1 MIVATP
7 ASTGLARGFARLCQC
22 ALTPVVHRRS
32 IDPGEVESELRRFDD
47 AVATVE
53 AELERLREEVSQTI
67 GEVEAGIFD
76 VHVLMLRE
84 SKLRSAVH
92 RLCRDAAMNVEAA
105 VEEEIGRAH
114 V

>member
-1 MIVATP
+1 MATP

-67 GEVEAGIFD
+67 GEVEAGVFD

-92 RLCRDAAMNVEAA
+92 RLCRDAAMNVEPGK
-105 VEEEIGRAH
+105 VSFGPR
-114 V
+114 